1 MEYYSIVFYFS
12 LFLSVGCV
20 AEIYVRMKAL
30 GKKVEKDHGK
40 IVPDTPKL
48 FSPFALLVAALI
60 IAAIT
65 APRG

>member
-1 MEYYSIVFYFS
+1 MEYHSIIFNFS

-20 AEIYVRMKAL
+20 AEIYVRMKGM

-48 FSPFALLVAALI
+48 VPPLVLLVAALV
-60 IAAIT
+60 IAVIT
-65 APRG
+65 RPH